1 MAKGS
6 RGGRRGGGGTGLNPG
21 DIISTRD
28 MISERGVNQALV
40 DDTLQVFNDFNDEYG
55 YQVEQI
61 QLAKL
66 DPKANAL
73 AYYDWEGNIA
83 VNEKFFND
91 KAMDDAYKR
100 CIESGFHPSNGNKTT
115 MQAVVSHEIGHGL
128 TAEVGKKLGI
138 NDLDATA
145 TAIVK
150 EARKQTKH
158 KGVVQMASNISG
170 YATHSNAETI
180 AEAVSDV
187 YCNGKKAKS
196 ESRAI
201 VNVMDKY
208 LKN

>member
-1 MAKGS
+1 MAKGT
-6 RGGRRGGGGTGLNPG
+6 RGGRRGGGTGLNPG

-28 MISERGVNQALV
+28 MLSESGVNQALV
-40 DDTLQVFNDFNDEYG
+40 NDTLQVFKDFNDEYG

-66 DPKANAL
+66 KPKANAL

-145 TAIVK
+145 TVIVK

-158 KGVVQMASNISG
+158 KGVVQMASKISG
-170 YATHSNAETI
+170 YATHSNAEAV
-180 AEAVSDV
+180 AEAMSDV
-187 YCNGKKAKS
+187 YCNGKKARA

>member
-6 RGGRRGGGGTGLNPG
+6 RGGRRGGGTGLNPG

-28 MISERGVNQALV
+28 MLSESGVNQALV
-40 DDTLQVFNDFNDEYG
+40 NDTLQVFKDFNDEYG

-66 DPKANAL
+66 KPKANAL

-145 TAIVK
+145 TVIVK

-158 KGVVQMASNISG
+158 KGVVQMASKISG
-170 YATHSNAETI
+170 YATHSNAEAV
-180 AEAVSDV
+180 AEAMSDV
-187 YCNGKKAKS
+187 YCNGKKARA

>member
-66 DPKANAL
+66 DPKVNAL

-83 VNEKFFND
+83 VNEKYFND
-91 KAMDDAYKR
+91 KVMDDVYKS
-100 CIESGFHPSNGNKTT
+100 CVESGFHPSNGNKTA

-145 TAIVK
+145 TVIVK

-158 KGVVQMASNISG
+158 KGVVQMTSNISG
-170 YATHSNAETI
+170 YATHSNAEAI

-196 ESRAI
+196 ESRVI
-201 VNVMDKY
+201 VNVMNKY